1 MNLALIKCSLG
12 YSSRYSVILILSAV
26 YISLFNPNKLF
37 EILCKYRLTHRVRY
51 NLYYKIKSFYVK
63 KSPFNLKSF

>member
-1 MNLALIKCSLG
+1 MNLALIKCSLE

-37 EILCKYRLTHRVRY
+37 EICKYRLTHRVRY
-51 NLYYKIKSFYVK
+51 NLYHKNKSFYVK
-63 KSPFNLKSF
+63 KVPLI